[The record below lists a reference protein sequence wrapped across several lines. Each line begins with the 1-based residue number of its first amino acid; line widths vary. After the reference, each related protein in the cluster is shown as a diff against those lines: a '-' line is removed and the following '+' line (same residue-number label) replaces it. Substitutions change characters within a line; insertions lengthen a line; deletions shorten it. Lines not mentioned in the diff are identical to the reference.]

1 MPLVRIALREGKP
14 LAYRRAI
21 ADEVHQA
28 IVEVASVPEL
38 DRFQILTEHA
48 AGDLI
53 YDANYLGV
61 KRTDDIVMIEITL
74 NQRTQAVKLAI
85 YKAIAE
91 RLNWWAEL
99 FEPPCVG
106 FAASQDEAAEFAAA
120 GADFILAGDFVWSD
134 PRGAAAALSDLELVI
149 KRAYAD
155 SGKAAASGKAIA
167 GQE

>member
-14 LAYRRAI
+14 AAYRRAV
-21 ADEVHQA
+21 ADEVHRA

-61 KRTDDIVMIEITL
+61 KRTDDIVMIQITL

-85 YKAIAE
+85 YKAIAD
-91 RLNWWAEL
+91 RLVKSPGMRAEDVL
-99 FEPPCVG
+99 ISLIGVAPE
-106 FAASQDEAAEFAAA
+106 D
-120 GADFILAGDFVWSD
+120 WSF
-134 PRGAAAALSDLELVI
+134 GE
-149 KRAYAD
+149 
-155 SGKAAASGKAIA
+155 GKAQYVKT
-167 GQE
+167 ET